1 MDDDD
6 PDVDRATELVGTDKS
21 LSDLTPEE
29 QAVVERQRRQMREEM
44 REVERRLREGEWT
57 DE

>member
-1 MDDDD
+1 MSGDE
-6 PDVDRATELVGTDKS
+6 PDVERATDLIGTDKS

-29 QAVVERQRRQMREEM
+29 QAVVERQRRQLREEM
-44 REVERRLREGEWT
+44 REVERRLRRGEST